1 MNHSKE
7 SCVFCRIISNEL
19 PSYKVYEDKNCVAFL
34 DIKPVNP
41 GHLLVVSKEHYETIT
56 DMPKTVLKEISGVI
70 QDLAR
75 KVETKLDPDGIK
87 IVQNNGAQAGQ
98 EVLHFHVH
106 LIPRYEGDEVNYL
119 EEWTTQ
125 ELSTAE
131 MNRLAGLLKKK

>member
-7 SCVFCRIISNEL
+7 SCVFCRIISNDL
-19 PSYKVYEDKNCVAFL
+19 PSYRVYEDKNCVAFL

-75 KVETKLDPDGIK
+75 KVETRLDPDGIK
-87 IVQNNGAQAGQ
+87 IVQNNGSQAGQ
-98 EVLHFHVH
+98 EVFHFHVH

-125 ELSTAE
+125 EVSAAE

>member
-1 MNHSKE
+1 MSHSKE
-7 SCVFCRIISNEL
+7 SCVFCRIVSNEL
-19 PSYKVYEDKNCVAFL
+19 PSYKVYEDEKCVAFL
-34 DIKPVNP
+34 DAKPVNH

-56 DMPKTVLKEISGVI
+56 DMPSTVFKHISGVV

-75 KVETKLDPDGIK
+75 TVETKMDPDGIK

-98 EVLHFHVH
+98 AVFHFHIH

-125 ELSTAE
+125 ELSAVE
-131 MNRLAGLLKKK
+131 MNRIASLLKKK